1 MWGKAAAFDR
11 EMHQVNIARMDVLM
25 QLVQVVERM
34 RESQSSI
41 IDALESA
48 SADVSRRPHGALVM
62 ARIATE
68 EADGLAVELSTKL
81 NVLVQHVEQVTARQ
95 GICG

>member
-1 MWGKAAAFDR
+1 
-11 EMHQVNIARMDVLM
+11 M
-25 QLVQVVERM
+25 QLVQIVERM

-48 SADVSRRPHGALVM
+48 SADASRRSHGALVM

-68 EADGLAVELSTKL
+68 EADGLAAELSMKL
-81 NVLVQHVEQVTARQ
+81 SVLVQRVEQVTARYGAQ
-95 GICG
+95 G

>member
-1 MWGKAAAFDR
+1 MWGKAAAFDSD
-11 EMHQVNIARMDVLM
+11 MHQVNSASVDVLM

-41 IDALESA
+41 IDALESTSVDA
-48 SADVSRRPHGALVM
+48 SRRSHGALVM

-68 EADGLAVELSTKL
+68 EANALAPDLSMKL
-81 NVLVQHVEQVTARQ
+81 GVLVQLVERANSRH
-95 GICG
+95 GA

>member
-11 EMHQVNIARMDVLM
+11 EMHQVNIASMDVLM

-41 IDALESA
+41 IDALEST
-48 SADVSRRPHGALVM
+48 SADANKRSHGALVM

-68 EADGLAVELSTKL
+68 EADGLAADLSAKL
-81 NVLVQHVEQVTARQ
+81 GVLVQQVERVTARYAA
-95 GICG
+95 

>member
-11 EMHQVNIARMDVLM
+11 EMHQVNIASMDVLM

-48 SADVSRRPHGALVM
+48 SADGSRRSHGALVM

-68 EADGLAVELSTKL
+68 EADGLAADLSMKL
-81 NVLVQHVEQVTARQ
+81 SGLVQQVEQGNARYDN
-95 GICG
+95 

>member
-1 MWGKAAAFDR
+1 
-11 EMHQVNIARMDVLM
+11 MHQVNIASVDVLM

-48 SADVSRRPHGALVM
+48 SVDASRRSHGALVI

-68 EADGLAVELSTKL
+68 EADGLATDLSMKL
-81 NVLVQHVEQVTARQ
+81 GVLVQQVERVTARYAA
-95 GICG
+95 

>member
-11 EMHQVNIARMDVLM
+11 EMHQVNIVSMDVLM

-48 SADVSRRPHGALVM
+48 SVDTSRRSHGALVM
-62 ARIATE
+62 ARIAAE
-68 EADGLAVELSTKL
+68 EADGLAADLSMKL
-81 NVLVQHVEQVTARQ
+81 GVLVQQVEQVTARH
-95 GICG
+95 GA

>member
-1 MWGKAAAFDR
+1 MWGKAAAFDGD
-11 EMHQVNIARMDVLM
+11 MHQVNIASMDVLM

-34 RESQSSI
+34 RETQVSI

-48 SADVSRRPHGALVM
+48 SADANRRSHGALVM

-68 EADGLAVELSTKL
+68 EVDGLAADLSMKL
-81 NVLVQHVEQVTARQ
+81 SDLVRQVEQVTARHDS
-95 GICG
+95 

>member
-11 EMHQVNIARMDVLM
+11 DMHQVNIANMDVLM

-41 IDALESA
+41 IDALESEIV
-48 SADVSRRPHGALVM
+48 DLLPKEVVSMKRKIQIVD
-62 ARIATE
+62 I
-68 EADGLAVELSTKL
+68 
-81 NVLVQHVEQVTARQ
+81 
-95 GICG
+95 